1 MFTTTPSLIQ
11 QLRTWRDVSRQPER
25 QTPASKEEVLT
36 TDHKRYIFIPAATT
50 RKNVFRPCPVEWLD
64 CNHDICIRKVT
75 CWFFYRKLKPVWRNF
90 FQLPIYSWSQRGPGS
105 PLGMCEVTKN
115 KLFVC
120 RPISHWNPPPKI
132 VPLENLQKP
141 NKFDRSKILWK
152 NKFAR
157 RRIFSANS
165 QMRHVGKIRFLYFTC
180 RVSFIRSSSHWQRI
194 RRLMQIF

>member
-1 MFTTTPSLIQ
+1 MSSHTRKCKWRPLNRMYLNLCPWKKYLSSLIPNSTTMFTTTPSLIQ

-50 RKNVFRPCPVEWLD
+50 RKNVFRPFPVEWLD

-120 RPISHWNPPPKI
+120 RPISHWNPPPKNCSPRKSAETKQI
-132 VPLENLQKP
+132 RPVENPLEK
-141 NKFDRSKILWK
+141 
-152 NKFAR
+152 
-157 RRIFSANS
+157 
-165 QMRHVGKIRFLYFTC
+165 
-180 RVSFIRSSSHWQRI
+180 
-194 RRLMQIF
+194 